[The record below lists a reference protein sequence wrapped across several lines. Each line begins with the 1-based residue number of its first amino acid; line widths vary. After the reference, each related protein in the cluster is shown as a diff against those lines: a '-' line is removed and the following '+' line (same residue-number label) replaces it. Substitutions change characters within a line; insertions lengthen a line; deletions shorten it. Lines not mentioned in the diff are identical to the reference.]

1 MKISS
6 EAKVGLIAIA
16 TLLVLIWGINYLK
29 GRNILSQTYTLHAFY
44 KHSGGLEN
52 SAPVLMNGI
61 KIGYIDEIELQ
72 PGRPE
77 PVHVI
82 LHIEKKYPLDE
93 GSSAVLFSSDLLG
106 TKAIRMEPS
115 GAPGLLHNQDTIS
128 TDTETDMLASLTAQ
142 VTPVAE
148 QIENLSRSLEG
159 VVNKLDTLLGSDAPA
174 AMLEDLSDISASLS
188 SSLKPGGAL
197 HESFRN
203 LESFTSMMESQ
214 EEEIAS
220 LTGHLNSLSEKLDSA
235 GIERIAEELVATSES
250 ISQLMEQLASGNGSL
265 GKLIYSDTLYSNL
278 QNLVADLDSLVVDL
292 NENPKDYVHFSL
304 FGK

>member
-6 EAKVGLIAIA
+6 EAKVGLIGIA

-61 KIGYIDEIELQ
+61 KIGYIDDIELQ
-72 PGRPE
+72 PGRTD

-82 LHIEKKYPLDE
+82 LHVEKKYPLDA
-93 GSSAVLFSSDLLG
+93 GASAVLFSSDLLG

-115 GAPGLLHNQDTIS
+115 GESGQLHHQDTIN
-128 TDTETDMLASLTAQ
+128 TDTETDMLASITAQ
-142 VTPVAE
+142 VAPVAE
-148 QIENLSRSLEG
+148 QIESLAQSLES
-159 VVNKLDTLLGSDAPA
+159 VVQKLDTLLGSDAPA
-174 AMLEDLSDISASLS
+174 AMLDDLSEISSSLS
-188 SSLKPGGAL
+188 ASLKPGGPL
-197 HESFRN
+197 YESFEN
-203 LESFTSMMESQ
+203 LESFTSMLEGQ

-220 LTGHLNSLSEKLDSA
+220 LTGHLNSVSASLDSA
-235 GIERIAEELVATSES
+235 GIERIAEELIGTSAS

-265 GKLIYSDTLYSNL
+265 GKLIYSDTLYTNL